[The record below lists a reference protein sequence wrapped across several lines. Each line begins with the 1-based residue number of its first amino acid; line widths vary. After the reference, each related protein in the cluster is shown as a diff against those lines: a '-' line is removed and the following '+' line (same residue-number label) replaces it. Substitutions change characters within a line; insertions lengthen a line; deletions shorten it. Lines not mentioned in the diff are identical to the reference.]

1 MEIADQ
7 DNKKINKV
15 IFNVL
20 YVNINCMYNVFIVF
34 TIFQDLEEKL
44 RAIQAL
50 IQENTKNDQ
59 VIFDFN
65 MQHYYIFDEFVLLS
79 NRN

>member
-1 MEIADQ
+1 MH
-7 DNKKINKV
+7 
-15 IFNVL
+15 
-20 YVNINCMYNVFIVF
+20 NCIMVF
-34 TIFQDLEEKL
+34 TLFQDLEEKL

-50 IQENTKNDQ
+50 IQENTNNDH

-65 MQHYYIFDEFVLLS
+65 MQYYYIFDEFVLLS

>member
-20 YVNINCMYNVFIVF
+20 YENINCMYNCFMVF
-34 TIFQDLEEKL
+34 TLFQDLEEKL

-50 IQENTKNDQ
+50 IQENTNNNL

-65 MQHYYIFDEFVLLS
+65 MQYYYIFDEFVLLS

>member
-20 YVNINCMYNVFIVF
+20 YVNINCMHNCIMVF
-34 TIFQDLEEKL
+34 TLFQDLEEKL

-50 IQENTKNDQ
+50 IQENTNNDQ

-65 MQHYYIFDEFVLLS
+65 MQYYYIFDEFVLLS

>member
-20 YVNINCMYNVFIVF
+20 YENINCMYNCLMVF
-34 TIFQDLEEKL
+34 TLFSGFRRKT
-44 RAIQAL
+44 A
-50 IQENTKNDQ
+50 
-59 VIFDFN
+59 
-65 MQHYYIFDEFVLLS
+65 
-79 NRN
+79 RNPGPNSREYQ

>member
-20 YVNINCMYNVFIVF
+20 CVNINCMYNFVIIF
-34 TIFQDLEEKL
+34 TLFQDLEEKL

-50 IQENTKNDQ
+50 IQENTNNDQ

-65 MQHYYIFDEFVLLS
+65 MQYYYIFDEFVLLS